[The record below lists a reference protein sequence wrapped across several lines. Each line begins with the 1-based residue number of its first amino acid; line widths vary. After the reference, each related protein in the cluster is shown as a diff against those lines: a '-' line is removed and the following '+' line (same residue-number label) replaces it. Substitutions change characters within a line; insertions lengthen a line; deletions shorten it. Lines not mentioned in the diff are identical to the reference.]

1 MKILLEK
8 LQNLEKAEKATNL
21 AESALEKEPENTEL
35 EKAFDSAYKAEFDA
49 YINAAKYIEYM
60 TGGNIDFMAAKK
72 MIQTKRAELLQ
83 LLAL

>member
-8 LQNLEKAEKATNL
+8 LEKLEQLEKVADEAEARYT
-21 AESALEKEPENTEL
+21 EEPENAEL
-35 EKAFDSAYKAEFDA
+35 ESAFDEAYKAEFDT

-60 TGGNIDFMAAKK
+60 TGGEINFMTAKK
-72 MIQTKRAELLQ
+72 MIQTKRAELLR